1 MFIVDDTCLPEN
13 LKYFAKLLT
22 FVISLY
28 NLNFIILSDAHE
40 LDVVLLSQLFG
51 KRERNNVNVGK
62 GVGMFFMVLALVSSH
77 KGIKSHFWLLPLQ

>member
-1 MFIVDDTCLPEN
+1 MFIVDDTCPPAN

-28 NLNFIILSDAHE
+28 NLNFIILLDGHG

-51 KRERNNVNVGK
+51 KRERNNLNVNVRK
-62 GVGMFFMVLALVSSH
+62 
-77 KGIKSHFWLLPLQ
+77 

>member
-22 FVISLY
+22 FVVSLN
-28 NLNFIILSDAHE
+28 NLNFIILSDAHG

-51 KRERNNVNVGK
+51 KRERNTVNVGK
-62 GVGMFFMVLALVSSH
+62 GVGGLFMVLALVSSH
-77 KGIKSHFWLLPLQ
+77 KAIKSHLWLLPLQ